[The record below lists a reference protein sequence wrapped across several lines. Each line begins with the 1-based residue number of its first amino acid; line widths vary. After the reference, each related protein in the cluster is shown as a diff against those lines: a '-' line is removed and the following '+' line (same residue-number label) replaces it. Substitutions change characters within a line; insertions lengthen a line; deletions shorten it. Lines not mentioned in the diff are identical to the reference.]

1 MKLRTSL
8 FVKETAV
15 KKQGEG
21 KQLHITQMQCW
32 TSFALYSNKPTV
44 NQGNLNTDS
53 LLHDIK
59 KFLLILE
66 VS

>member
-1 MKLRTSL
+1 MKLRTSF
-8 FVKETAV
+8 FVKGTAV
-15 KKQGEG
+15 KIQEEG

-32 TSFALYSNKPTV
+32 TSFALYSNKPTI
-44 NQGNLNTDS
+44 NHGKLNTDS

-59 KFLLILE
+59 NFLLILE